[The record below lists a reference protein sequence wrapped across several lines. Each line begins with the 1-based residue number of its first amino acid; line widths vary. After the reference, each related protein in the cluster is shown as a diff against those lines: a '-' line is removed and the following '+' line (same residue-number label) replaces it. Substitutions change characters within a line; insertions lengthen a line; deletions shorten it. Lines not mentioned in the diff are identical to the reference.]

1 MKPLFNPIAL
11 AISLSVS
18 IVVAMFLMII
28 GLANHQQTKTEEIT
42 EQQYYEQSLQYLED
56 IRNSNDDILKAL
68 NK

>member
-1 MKPLFNPIAL
+1 MHESINPIAL
-11 AISLSVS
+11 AIAFTVAIVIGIISAS
-18 IVVAMFLMII
+18 IGVAFLPPV
-28 GLANHQQTKTEEIT
+28 GEEVT